1 MAIHPDR
8 VELLAPAGNFEK
20 LEIAIHYG
28 ADAVYLGGKEF
39 SLRSFSGNFTLEEMA
54 RAISLVHKHGLR
66 VYVACN
72 IYSRNSDQEAIAAY
86 LRKLAELR
94 PDGLIVADPAVL
106 LAAKREAPGIPLHV
120 STQANTTNHVTAKFW
135 KTTGACRVNAARELS
150 LSEIREMV
158 EKAGVAIE
166 VFVHGAMCMA
176 YSGRCLLSSFLA
188 GRDGNRGLCAQ
199 ACRWRYT
206 LIEEKRPGHFMPVA
220 EDEQGAYIFNSKDL
234 CMIRHIPDLIR
245 TGVASFKIEGRM
257 KGIHYLASVVKTYR
271 EAIDAYYRNPSS
283 YRVEAGW
290 IEALEGV
297 TRRGYSTGFYFDN
310 PAETIPEYQTVARTE
325 TRQLVGKILENLGQ
339 NRYRVEVRNTF
350 HRGELL
356 EGLSPEGAPRQTA
369 VADIRDD
376 AGTPLER
383 AVPGLPLIVALDRG
397 WKTFDLLRKPVASP
411 TTGTDKTEG

>member
-1 MAIHPDR
+1 MATHPDR

-28 ADAVYLGGKEF
+28 ADAVYIGGKAF

-54 RAISLVHKHGLR
+54 RAVSLVHKHGLKI
-66 VYVACN
+66 YVACN

-86 LRKLAELR
+86 LRELAELK

-106 LAAKREAPGIPLHV
+106 LAARQEAPGIPLHI
-120 STQANTTNHVTAKFW
+120 STQANTTNHVTARFW
-135 KTTGACRVNAARELS
+135 KTAGACRVNAARELS

-158 EKAGVAIE
+158 EKAGVAVE

-199 ACRWRYT
+199 ACRWRYS
-206 LIEEKRPGHFMPVA
+206 LVEEKRPGHFMPVA

-245 TGVASFKIEGRM
+245 TGIVSLKIEGRM

-271 EAIDAYYRNPSS
+271 EAIDAYYQSPSS
-283 YRVEAGW
+283 YRVEPRW
-290 IEALEGV
+290 IEELDGV
-297 TRRGYSTGFYFDN
+297 TRRGYSTGFYFGN
-310 PAETIPEYQTVARTE
+310 PAETVPDYQTAARTE
-325 TRQLVGKILENLGQ
+325 KRQLVGKILEKMGQ

-350 HRGELL
+350 YKGDRL
-356 EGLSPEGAPRQTA
+356 EGLSPEGPPRKTA
-369 VADIRDD
+369 VTEIRDD
-376 AGTPLER
+376 AGIPLER
-383 AVPGLPLIVALDRG
+383 AVSGVPLIVTLDNAG
-397 WKTFDLLRKPVASP
+397 WNKSDLLRKSVTPQP
-411 TTGTDKTEG
+411 TRVSGTK